1 MKFNALAVSAAVY
14 LSHISSCQGF
24 TAPGLKPSQKV
35 SSTQLYIIG
44 PMIRKMKA
52 EQEKNKMPMASEDER
67 QGEATGLRVGSG
79 AWKWPPVWPYTGDDF
94 TPKKDIKQQ
103 PSVSPMAGL
112 MGGNMPVVD
121 DLEEEA
127 PSRLDVF
134 QYWGEEKASVKT
146 ELDAEAVKALKE

>member
-1 MKFNALAVSAAVY
+1 
-14 LSHISSCQGF
+14 
-24 TAPGLKPSQKV
+24 
-35 SSTQLYIIG
+35 
-44 PMIRKMKA
+44 MKA